1 MAANALPEEG
11 VQASSC
17 FLGVCIMNATR
28 LRDTLGPQVAKN
40 AGRKVSTVV
49 QEHFPDLSFQWLDE
63 AHGVGFLPEMEEVA
77 FRRAAEL
84 VSSRCQLHLTIGDD
98 TFAVNTRLAC
108 TWFPSTLEAT
118 PQLLLDV
125 AEHLLVKPRD
135 ESGFQFVT
143 IRSQEDVME
152 TLGRGVDLHGD
163 LGLSQKGNGADH
175 RLNKRIPLNS
185 PCVVRHLGADATKM
199 GAVNAKTQDVSQ
211 GGLALYVP
219 RELRTGEIIE
229 IELRKADGPLF
240 VAGRITHYR
249 YVSVKKYLIGVSV
262 VETSDEPII
271 SANPTQAAKTY
282 AWFADFMRTRA
293 TTHCQ

>member
-1 MAANALPEEG
+1 
-11 VQASSC
+11 
-17 FLGVCIMNATR
+17 MNATQ
-28 LRDTLGPQVAKN
+28 LRDTLSPQVAKN
-40 AGRKVSTVV
+40 AGRKLSTVV

-63 AHGVGFLPEMEEVA
+63 AHGLGFLPEMEEVA

-143 IRSQEDVME
+143 LRSQEDVME

-163 LGLSQKGNGADH
+163 LGLSQKGKGVNR
-175 RLNKRIPLNS
+175 RLNKRIPLKS
-185 PCVVRHLGADATKM
+185 PCVVRYFRPRTTNMEVLDAE
-199 GAVNAKTQDVSQ
+199 TQDVSQ
-211 GGLALYVP
+211 GGFALYVP
-219 RELRTGEIIE
+219 RELRAGEIIE
-229 IELRKADGPLF
+229 IKLRKADGPLF
-240 VAGRITHYR
+240 VAGKITHCR

-262 VETSDEPII
+262 VETGNEPII

-282 AWFADFMRTRA
+282 AWLTDFMCTRA
-293 TTHCQ
+293 TTHCE